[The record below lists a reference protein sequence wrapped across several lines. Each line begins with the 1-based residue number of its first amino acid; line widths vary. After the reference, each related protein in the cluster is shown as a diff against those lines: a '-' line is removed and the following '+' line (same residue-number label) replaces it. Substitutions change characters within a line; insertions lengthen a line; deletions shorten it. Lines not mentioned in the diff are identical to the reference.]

1 MYVVKYSS
9 EISSKDLLDGTP
21 MQQVQHH
28 NSINLN
34 VCSRHILDKNTVIKT
49 IVFSVCSKDRNK
61 CFPLITLTSYG
72 RIKYRGSFWL
82 IYL

>member
-28 NSINLN
+28 NSIKEMQYHELKGE
-34 VCSRHILDKNTVIKT
+34 SVIKLKLFF
-49 IVFSVCSKDRNK
+49 VS
-61 CFPLITLTSYG
+61 
-72 RIKYRGSFWL
+72 
-82 IYL
+82 